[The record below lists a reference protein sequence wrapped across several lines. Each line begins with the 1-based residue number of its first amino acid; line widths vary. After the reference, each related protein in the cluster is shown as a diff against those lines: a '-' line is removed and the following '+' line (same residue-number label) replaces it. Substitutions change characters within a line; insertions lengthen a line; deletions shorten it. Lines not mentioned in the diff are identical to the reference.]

1 MKIFRTICL
10 TIDPVMVELVCKMSK
25 NQFRMWIYQ
34 WQESI
39 LRHLQESFS
48 RICCKIFKDHI
59 LVHNVLKDLGIR
71 ELKSYKINNLFI
83 KFSSCI
89 IFKQWLIVFVVTK
102 LEHWHQV
109 YITLSTSVFDSKYK
123 CLLILACPKW
133 NFNI

>member
-10 TIDPVMVELVCKMSK
+10 TTDPVMVELVCKMSK
-25 NQFRMWIYQ
+25 NQCRIWIYQ

-39 LRHLQESFS
+39 LRQLQESFS
-48 RICCKIFKDHI
+48 RICCKIFKEHI

-71 ELKSYKINNLFI
+71 ELKSYKINDLFI
-83 KFSSCI
+83 KFSPCI

-102 LEHWHQV
+102 LGHWHQV
-109 YITLSTSVFDSKYK
+109 YITLSTSIFDLKYK

-133 NFNI
+133 KFNI